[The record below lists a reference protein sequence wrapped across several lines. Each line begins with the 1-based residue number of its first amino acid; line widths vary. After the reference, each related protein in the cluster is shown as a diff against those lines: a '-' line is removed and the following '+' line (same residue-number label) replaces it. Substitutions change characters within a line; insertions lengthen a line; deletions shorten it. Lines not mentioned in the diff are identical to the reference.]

1 MRWLQSAS
9 IGSTMRKRN
18 DIAWDMIKPAYKRGM
33 TDEHISGLAS
43 AFMTRPFQVCEGNIF
58 DALGSYLDSLGL
70 DSGLLVPFLRDLSEL
85 TPVGLNTSPNAC
97 CGRWE
102 LFYRLV
108 RPSSSQPAKG
118 DIRDGPTT
126 IELKGS
132 QVRLS
137 DPSTTGVEYR
147 KRNHAIYSGSPFAGN
162 KTTAKDLKD
171 VPVFEIEKTQHRD
184 HYQAQ
189 WEKDPDEARKCMK
202 RYVQEYGFDSGLG
215 EAELDGLVSR
225 IIGTGGEYDL
235 DVLQR
240 RQLECFFLRYKN
252 EQSFDILILFGD
264 GSNVKFVKD
273 TSDLNKLSIQTDYFR
288 IAQKANIGWYVE

>member
-1 MRWLQSAS
+1 
-9 IGSTMRKRN
+9 MRKRN

-33 TDEHISGLAS
+33 TDEHISRLAS
-43 AFMTRPFQVCEGNIF
+43 AFMTHPFQICEGDIF
-58 DALGSYLDSLGL
+58 DALGSYLDSQGL
-70 DSGLLVPFLRDLSEL
+70 DSNLLVPFLRDLAEL

-108 RPSSSQPAKG
+108 RPSSSQPSKG
-118 DIRDGPTT
+118 DIRDGSIT

-147 KRNHAIYSGSPFAGN
+147 KRNHSIYSDSPFSGN

-171 VPVFEIEKTQHRD
+171 HPVFEIEKIQHRL
-184 HYQAQ
+184 HYQSQ
-189 WEKDPDEARKCMK
+189 WEKAPDEARKCMK
-202 RYVQEYGFDSGLG
+202 RYLQEYEFDSGLG
-215 EAELDGLVSR
+215 DAELDSLVAK
-225 IIGTGGEYDL
+225 IIGTSGEYDL
-235 DVLQR
+235 DTLQR
-240 RQLECFFLRYKN
+240 RQLECFFHRYKS

-264 GSNVKFVKD
+264 GSDVKFIKD
-273 TSDLNKLSIQTDYFR
+273 ARDLNKLRIQTDYFR